1 MKKQVIKYTTVGIL
15 IVAIILGITFGG
27 YLLSVHFG
35 LTGLKIRTDMTYQ
48 TFEGF
53 GASSAW
59 TFQKLGLV
67 ENEEVK
73 EDAIERLYGD
83 SGLALNI
90 FRYNIGGG
98 GKELD
103 VYEDKQRGAES
114 FFIADRFN
122 DNYSVFADP
131 NNYDFTRD
139 KGVRELFEK
148 ALSKG
153 NITEVVFFA
162 NSPHYL
168 MTKNGLTHS
177 SKKKE
182 NNLKEECYGAF
193 SDYLLVITNWLYENV
208 VCKYDREIK
217 VYISPV
223 NEPQWDWGGSDASQ
237 EGCHFDPEE
246 LAKFYDVFSK
256 TLKAFNE
263 SHATSFEMDI
273 FESGNYKL
281 TEKGTKFQSYMK
293 EMSEYDYFGEIDTIS
308 AHSYGADNNARAR
321 NMVYSFLKR
330 SYPDK
335 RLSVSEYCVLKEGV
349 DPSID
354 MGLYSAKTVIKDLNT
369 LNAVKWNWWLGVSTY
384 DYEDG
389 LVYWNQSDNSL
400 SVTNRY
406 YALGQLS
413 RYIEPGSVRVGAEY
427 GDSIGWN
434 GVESLAFLKT
444 DGRLAIVVMNTSSR
458 SHKIRLY
465 GGYGTVTEI
474 VTDAERNWAQS
485 EYEFNNY
492 IEVSPK
498 SITTFIFTGDA
509 PYEDP
514 NGGYFGK

>member
-1 MKKQVIKYTTVGIL
+1 MKKQVIMHTTVAIL
-15 IVAIILGITFGG
+15 VIALLTGITFGG

-48 TFEGF
+48 TVEGF

-59 TFQKLGLV
+59 TYQNLGLI
-67 ENEEVK
+67 EDEDVK

-83 SGLALNI
+83 KGLALNI

-103 VYEDKQRGAES
+103 VYKDKQRGAES
-114 FFIADRFN
+114 FFVK
-122 DNYSVFADP
+122 DNFKGDYSVFADA

-168 MTKNGLTHS
+168 MTKNGLTHAS
-177 SKKKE
+177 AKKE
-182 NNLKEECYGAF
+182 NNLKEECYEAF
-193 SDYLLVITNWLYENV
+193 SDYLLVITNWLCENIV
-208 VCKYDREIK
+208 YKYDREIK

-223 NEPQWDWGGSDASQ
+223 NEPQWDWGGADASQ
-237 EGCHFDPEE
+237 EGCHYDPEE

-256 TLKAFNE
+256 KLTAYNE
-263 SHATSFEMDI
+263 AHATSFEMDL

-281 TEKGTKFQSYMK
+281 TESGTKFQTYMK
-293 EMSEYDYFGEIDTIS
+293 EMSNYDYFNELDTIS
-308 AHSYGADNNARAR
+308 VHSYGADNNLRAR
-321 NMVYSFLKR
+321 NMAHSFLKR
-330 SYPDK
+330 SYSDK
-335 RLSVSEYCVLKEGV
+335 KFSVSEYCVLKDGV

-354 MGLYSAKTVIKDLNT
+354 MGLYSAKVVMEDLNT
-369 LNAVKWNWWLGVSTY
+369 LNAVRWNWWLSVSTY

-389 LVYWNQSDNSL
+389 LVYWNPSDNSL
-400 SVTNRY
+400 QVTNRY
-406 YALGQLS
+406 YAMGQFS
-413 RYIEPGSVRVGAEY
+413 RYIEPGSVIVGTEY

-434 GVESLAFLKT
+434 GVESLAFIKP
-444 DGRLAIVVMNTSSR
+444 DGRLALIVINNSPR
-458 SHKIRLY
+458 AHKIRLY

-492 IEVSPK
+492 IEVSAK
-498 SITTFIFTGDA
+498 SITTFIFDGEA

-514 NGGYFGK
+514 KGGYFGK